1 MRLQSAVSQA
11 SIAASSNPT
20 TLADHRYDSRTQ
32 LYSHTAL
39 VTKTLVPEAS
49 ATAREDRE
57 RVTENIH
64 LPIHFDSCK
73 DLDEKVHR
81 KTHPNSVDRIRYH
94 RMATSFRRTV
104 LCISGTHQL
113 MQNKQIVL
121 LNKKE
126 QQLVRSVVEQINS

>member
-11 SIAASSNPT
+11 NIVASSNAT
-20 TLADHRYDSRTQ
+20 TLADHRYHSRTQ
-32 LYSHTAL
+32 LYSHTAF

-49 ATAREDRE
+49 ATVRGDRE

-73 DLDEKVHR
+73 DLDEKVHH

-94 RMATSFRRTV
+94 RRATSFHRTV

-121 LNKKE
+121 LN
-126 QQLVRSVVEQINS
+126 R

>member
-1 MRLQSAVSQA
+1 M
-11 SIAASSNPT
+11 ASSNAT
-20 TLADHRYDSRTQ
+20 TLADHRYHSRTQ

-49 ATAREDRE
+49 ATVRGDRE

-73 DLDEKVHR
+73 DLDEKVHH
-81 KTHPNSVDRIRYH
+81 KTHPNTVGHSRYH
-94 RMATSFRRTV
+94 HRAMSSRRKG
-104 LCISGTHQL
+104 LCISCTHQP

-121 LNKKE
+121 QNK
-126 QQLVRSVVEQINS
+126 

>member
-1 MRLQSAVSQA
+1 MQLDNAVNQA
-11 SIAASSNPT
+11 NIVARNNAA
-20 TLADHRYDSRTQ
+20 TLSGRRSDRHIQ
-32 LYSHTAL
+32 LHSHTAL
-39 VTKTLVPEAS
+39 VTKNLVPEAS

-94 RMATSFRRTV
+94 RRATSFRRTV